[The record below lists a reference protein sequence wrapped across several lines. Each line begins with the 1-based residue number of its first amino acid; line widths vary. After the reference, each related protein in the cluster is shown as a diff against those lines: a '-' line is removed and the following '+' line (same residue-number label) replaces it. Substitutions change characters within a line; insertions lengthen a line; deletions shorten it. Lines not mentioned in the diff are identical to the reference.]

1 MSSAMTTPMTVTN
14 DEPAKAHSRWRDL
27 SEFLA
32 VGGLTIFLFPIAW
45 ALRGIFGL
53 DTAELITGFTF
64 FHAARVLNDPHFA
77 VTYLLFYRDAR
88 ERAFGTVFAKP
99 QRIRFLFA
107 GVVAPF
113 ALFTWAVTALL
124 SRDAETLGF
133 MVQLMFLL
141 VGWHYVK
148 QGFGVMLV
156 LAGRRGVRFSKR
168 ERFAIL
174 AHCYAGWGYAWANPF
189 DPGRARI
196 EHGVIYESLAHPL
209 WLEPLAL
216 AATITSA
223 AWLALVLLAKR
234 RREGKLPLTTPL
246 VAMLMSIWVWLI
258 FSGSDPLV
266 RYALPAMHSLQ
277 YLYFVKLLEGN
288 KAKER
293 EGPPHFDVSR
303 RARLGMLFGSAVLLG
318 ALILRGLPMSLD
330 AFVSSDAGFA
340 ETALGATPFF
350 AAIHAFINLHHYF
363 MDAVIWRRDN
373 PETRYLFYRGGALK

>member
-1 MSSAMTTPMTVTN
+1 MKTTDDLAPSATSARRHV
-14 DEPAKAHSRWRDL
+14 A
-27 SEFLA
+27 EFLA
-32 VGGLTIFLFPIAW
+32 VGGLTLLLFPLGW
-45 ALRGIFGL
+45 TLRELFGL

-77 VTYLLFYRDAR
+77 VTYLLFYRDVR
-88 ERAFGTVFAKP
+88 SRAFGEVFVKR
-99 QRIRFLFA
+99 QRLRFVFA
-107 GVVAPF
+107 GVVVPV
-113 ALFTWAVTALL
+113 ALLAWATTALVT
-124 SRDAETLGF
+124 RDAQTLGA

-168 ERFAIL
+168 ERLAIL
-174 AHCYAGWGYAWANPF
+174 AHCYAGWAYAWANPF
-189 DPGRARI
+189 DTGRPRI
-196 EHGVIYESLAHPL
+196 EHGVVYDSIAHPL
-209 WLEPLAL
+209 FLEPLAL
-216 AATITSA
+216 AATITTG

-234 RREGKLPLTTPL
+234 RREGRLPLTTPL
-246 VAMLMSIWVWLI
+246 VALLMSIWVWLI
-258 FSGSDPLV
+258 FSGSDRLV

-293 EGPPHFDVSR
+293 EGPPHFEVSR
-303 RARLGMLFGSAVLLG
+303 RARLGMVFGSAILLG
-318 ALILRGLPMSLD
+318 AVILRGVPMSLD
-330 AFVSSDAGFA
+330 AFLSADAGFA

-350 AAIHAFINLHHYF
+350 AAIHAFVNLHHYF

-373 PETRYLFYRGGALK
+373 PETRYLFA